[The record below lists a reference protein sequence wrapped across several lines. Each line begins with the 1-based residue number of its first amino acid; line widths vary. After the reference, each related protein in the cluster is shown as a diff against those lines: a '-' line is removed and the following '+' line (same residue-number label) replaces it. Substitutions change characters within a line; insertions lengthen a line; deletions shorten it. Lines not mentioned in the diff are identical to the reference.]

1 MTDISK
7 LGLQKTVVMQGKEIA
22 ELKRTIENLI
32 ETLNET
38 HAGFI

>member
-38 HAGFI
+38 HLGFI